1 MPVKRILLVLALLV
15 TALVLS
21 GCAAARGDSSGALTV
36 LVEEGEHYS
45 LEVHSVTV
53 EPGGSASFY
62 IETEQDYAVTATDY
76 RGDYTLTETRGLTKL
91 VLSDVR
97 YPCRVHLT
105 LSRTMRT
112 IRYMA
117 NGGESLTGE
126 GREIVRSY
134 DVSVH
139 IRPNT
144 SIGTD
149 LFAREGYTLT
159 GWNTEPDGS
168 GRRVGLGSRVSVDEP
183 LTLYAQWA
191 EWTEEEAFQRRIED
205 GGAVITAYHGTQPVL
220 VVPETLDGC
229 PVTQIASGAF
239 AGCPAETVILPKS
252 LARIEK
258 NAFDGAALRELC
270 FFDNIEYIT
279 DECFSG
285 CGNLSTLRISA
296 VEDPYGYSWRRES
309 VWADKLD
316 LLIETQGQER
326 LIFYGGCAMWYNLIG
341 ADARAMVG
349 ERYTVLNMGLNGIA
363 SSLMQM
369 ELLRCFMT
377 ERDVLIHAPE
387 ISSSQQLLLNTGLGK
402 NDDKLWCALEYDYDL
417 VSLVDIRVFDGGV
430 LESLRLY
437 LDKKQ
442 PGGSYLDVYHDSNG
456 YTFLDETGGIPFVRT
471 GSFDSLTDSISL
483 DPAYLEDLSRLERE
497 YRTFREKGIPICVTY
512 ACIDID
518 AVPAEEQGNLTRMGE
533 LYREKFSAMEGVT
546 VVGSIEDFVYHDGDF
561 YDTVYH
567 LLTEPARRCT
577 AVWIRGLTARLASD
591 GLPDA
596 EQSLPGDSQ
605 EN

>member
-1 MPVKRILLVLALLV
+1 MRKSLLVLAVLV
-15 TALVLS
+15 TALALS
-21 GCAAARGDSSGALTV
+21 GCSFSRTESPDAVTV
-36 LVEEGEHYS
+36 FVEAGEHYTM
-45 LEVHSVTV
+45 EVDSVTV

-62 IETEQDYAVTATDY
+62 IETEQDYAVTAADY
-76 RGDYTLTETRGLTKL
+76 RGEYSLTETRGLTKL
-91 VLSDVR
+91 VLDDVR

-105 LSRTMRT
+105 LSRTKRT
-112 IRYMA
+112 ICYMA

-126 GREIVRSY
+126 GLEIVRSY

-139 IRPNT
+139 IRPNV
-144 SIGTD
+144 SVGTD
-149 LFAREGYTLT
+149 LFAREGCTLT

-168 GRRVGLGSRVSVDEP
+168 GQRVGLGSRVSADEP

-191 EWTEEEAFQRRIED
+191 EWTEDEAFERRQED
-205 GGAVITAYHGTQPVL
+205 GGAVITGYHGTERVL

-229 PVTQIASGAF
+229 PVTRIASGAF

-252 LARIEK
+252 LVRIEK
-258 NAFDGAALRELC
+258 RAFEDAALRELF

-285 CGNLSTLRISA
+285 CENLSTLRISA
-296 VEDPYGYSWRRES
+296 IEDPFGYSWRRES